1 MLFLLYKNVG
11 SMSSFFLG
19 GARGNN
25 ILDHKTKHLN
35 HFCHHCTKHF
45 LSLMLCYGPDIY
57 RAFLKNIVHSF
68 IYSFIYL
75 LNVKD
80 IAPGIMNL
88 VVKESSGGGRQA
100 HAMTRWD
107 RRYLT
112 GRWRASWRYM

>member
-19 GARGNN
+19 GARVNN
-25 ILDHKTKHLN
+25 ILDHKKKHLN
-35 HFCHHCTKHF
+35 HLYHHCTKHF

-80 IAPGIMNL
+80 IAPGTMNL

-107 RRYLT
+107 RGYLT
-112 GRWRASWRYM
+112 GKWRTSWRYM